1 MLLGLQR
8 PTSGTITIGGRE
20 TTSLSLRSMRAR
32 IGYVSQDP
40 DIFNV
45 TVRENILMGRPDAED
60 DAVFEA
66 ARLAHADQFIAA
78 LPDGYDT
85 VVGDR
90 GIKISGGQRQRIAI
104 ARTILRQP
112 DLYIFDEASSALDSE
127 SERHIRDSISNLA
140 RNSTVVIIAHR
151 LTTIEDADII
161 YRLRSGRA
169 ETLSHASLV
178 SQDKQ

>member
-1 MLLGLQR
+1 
-8 PTSGTITIGGRE
+8 
-20 TTSLSLRSMRAR
+20 
-32 IGYVSQDP
+32 
-40 DIFNV
+40 
-45 TVRENILMGRPDAED
+45 
-60 DAVFEA
+60 
-66 ARLAHADQFIAA
+66 LAHADQFIAA

-85 VVGDR
+85 IVGDR
-90 GIKISGGQRQRIAI
+90 GVKLSGGQRQRIAI

-127 SERHIRDSISNLA
+127 SERNIRDSISNLA